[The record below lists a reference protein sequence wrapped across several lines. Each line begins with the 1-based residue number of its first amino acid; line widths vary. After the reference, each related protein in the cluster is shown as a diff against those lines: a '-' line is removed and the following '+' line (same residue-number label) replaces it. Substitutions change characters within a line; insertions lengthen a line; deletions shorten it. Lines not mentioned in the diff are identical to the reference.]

1 MSKLLVVFGA
11 TGNQGGS
18 VINSVLDDATLR
30 QEYKIRAVTRD
41 ASTAAAQHLLQKDIE
56 VVTGNADDT
65 PSVEKALQGAHT
77 VYFLTATIY
86 DSMLQE
92 REISQGRR
100 IADAAVAVGAK
111 YLIFST
117 LPSIKENSGGR
128 YNKGGHFD
136 CKTQV
141 EKYIRTLPVK
151 SAFFAP
157 GSFMQ
162 NFATNL
168 RPNATDDGT
177 YVLATVASPA
187 TKLPLIDITET
198 GKYVSAILANPD
210 AFQGKTLCA
219 ATGLYTM
226 EEIVGIISRSTGKT
240 VAYRQLPE
248 DAFRKFL
255 PPAMGDYIVHMLL
268 YIQDFGYY
276 GKNTEELVAWAASQA
291 RGKLHSLE
299 DYLAENPLELN

>member
-1 MSKLLVVFGA
+1 MSKVLVVFGA

-18 VINSVLDDATLR
+18 VVDSVLGDAALS

-41 ASTAAAQHLLQKDIE
+41 TSTPAALHLQQKKVE

-65 PSVEKALQGAHT
+65 PSVEKAVQGAHT
-77 VYFLTATIY
+77 VFFLTTTTY
-86 DSMLQE
+86 DDKLEE
-92 REISQGRR
+92 REVSQGKR
-100 IADAAVAVGAK
+100 IADAAVAAGAK

-117 LPSIKENSGGR
+117 LPSISENSGGR

-157 GSFMQ
+157 GCFMQ
-162 NFATNL
+162 NLATNM

-177 YVLATVASPA
+177 YVLANVASPT
-187 TKLPLIDITET
+187 TKLPLIDITDT
-198 GKYVSAILANPD
+198 GKYVSAILADPD
-210 AFQGKTLCA
+210 AFEGKVLCA
-219 ATGLYTM
+219 ATRLYSI
-226 EEIVGIISRSTGKT
+226 EEMVGIISKVTGKT
-240 VAYRQLPE
+240 VRHRQLPE
-248 DAFRKFL
+248 DVFRQHM
-255 PPAMGDYIVHMLL
+255 PPTMADYIVHMLL

-276 GKNTEELVAWAASQA
+276 GKDTEELVAWTARQA